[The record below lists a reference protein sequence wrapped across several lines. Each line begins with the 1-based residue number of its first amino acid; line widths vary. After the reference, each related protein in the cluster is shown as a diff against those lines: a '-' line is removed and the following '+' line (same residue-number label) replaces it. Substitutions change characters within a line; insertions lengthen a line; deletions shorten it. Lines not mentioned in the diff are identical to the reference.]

1 MNLTLSVHGKK
12 LLFSLKRQF
21 LFIMIF
27 LFVCISLIT
36 SFTCMKYIS
45 LHTRVV
51 QQNMEL
57 YSSQLSRSVSEMYK
71 ICRNI
76 AYTLSYNQILQ
87 DYMSTEIPSE
97 KYAGYNLAY
106 NQLVSMMELSPYIK
120 DIAVINDS
128 GNTVAVYGAYET
140 YAALQNIQSFTD
152 NSLHSLGRTTVENTD
167 CQILGMP
174 VYRLQSNTP
183 LRIGT
188 LFLAID
194 IDAFF
199 LENPPTDTDYIHGY
213 LLTDSTGNIIY
224 GKRQYYDAVSSVE
237 TSDELSIGAHTY
249 YVNQYTLPIV
259 DSTFYMFINKD
270 AFISAGNRIATLQL
284 ICMGLLLLA
293 VSFVMF
299 QIYRPLINSLQKL
312 THFMQEI
319 TNGKQQNYRN
329 GIKISQGFIGS
340 TEIQEI
346 TNAFNAMLLHTYDLN
361 HTIFENY
368 THMYEM
374 DINNKK
380 TEIAY
385 LRSQINPHFLYNT
398 LTMICGMASTGM
410 QQEIIDTASSLS
422 AIFRYSIK
430 GEDMVTLRDEM
441 EIVRSYLKIQMYR
454 FEDRFTVTYDL
465 PEESLN
471 CMIPKMVIQPIV
483 ENAIVH
489 GLEPSL
495 TPGRLV
501 IGAGKNPDKG
511 YLAIWIFDTG
521 IGMKPEKLQ
530 QIRDALQVPVHI
542 SSHTIMDSYSY
553 MDSKHHDS
561 IGLLNVNSRM
571 ILYFGIDYSLILD
584 SEEGV
589 GTNIQLRIP
598 YHTKP

>member
-1 MNLTLSVHGKK
+1 MNLHLHGKK
-12 LLFSLKRQF
+12 LFFSLKRQF

-140 YAALQNIQSFTD
+140 YADLQDIQGFTN

-174 VYRLQSNTP
+174 VYHLKSNTP

-213 LLTDSTGNIIY
+213 LLTDSAGNIIY
-224 GKRQYYDAVSSVE
+224 GERQYYDAVSSAE

-270 AFISAGNRIATLQL
+270 AFTSAGNRIATLQL
-284 ICMGLLLLA
+284 GCMGLLLLA

-319 TNGKQQNYRN
+319 TNGNQQNYKN

-430 GEDMVTLRDEM
+430 GDDMVTLQDEM

-465 PEESLN
+465 PEESLK

-495 TPGRLV
+495 KPGRLV

-553 MDSKHHDS
+553 IDSKHHDR

-598 YHTKP
+598 YRTKP